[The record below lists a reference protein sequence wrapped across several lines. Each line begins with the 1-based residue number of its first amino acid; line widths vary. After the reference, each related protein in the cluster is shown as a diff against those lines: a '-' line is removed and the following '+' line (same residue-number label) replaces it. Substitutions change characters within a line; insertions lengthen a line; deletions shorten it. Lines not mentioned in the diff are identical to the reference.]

1 MALTIGET
9 TQQIHR
15 ALRDY
20 IEATYHVSHPA
31 LVDQRTA
38 LLEQVGVIHQRPY
51 LESTPRYQTGKKF
64 VDLGLH
70 SAALEIFT
78 AVSAPKGSLG
88 LLIHDPPYQHQARS
102 TQLSLVEGRSLV
114 VMTGTGSGKTECF
127 LLPIL
132 GKLAEEAKT
141 KGKEFGETS
150 AVRAMVLY
158 PMNAL
163 VNDQL
168 GRLRLLLGDPR
179 IVQRF
184 MGWSGRPARFAR
196 YTSRTLYPGV
206 RDKDKDQDRLKPIGK
221 YYVKNLEVASGPASA
236 EQESAAHLVDELKK
250 RGKWPAKPDLA
261 AWYGKGRWRDKN
273 GDFKRC
279 VTLPEDPEL
288 VTRHEVHAAP
298 PDVLVTNYSMLEY
311 MLMRP
316 LERPIFDRTREWLEK
331 NPEERFLLVIDEA
344 HLYRG
349 AQGAEVA
356 LLIRRLRTRLGI
368 PPERLQVICTSA
380 SFNNPDYAVEFGA
393 QLTGKDPADFRKVQ
407 GDLLERPGAAK
418 GTAADAAALDAFDLN
433 DFYEAAT
440 DADRLKV
447 IEGFLQYRKVA
458 APWQLQPS
466 LYKALESFGPM
477 SSLVNSTMEEAQ
489 PVDEL
494 GAKLF
499 EPDVPAEVAARAVTS
514 LMALGS
520 VARREP
526 TEPGLLPCRVHSF
539 YRGLAGL
546 WVCMDPNCESIPAA
560 QRGGPAGKLYSQ
572 PRDTC
577 ECGAR
582 VLELFTCRNC
592 GTAHARAY
600 TSNVDNPDFLWAEP
614 GGALRTL
621 AGFVDEISP
630 LDLLLE
636 KPVFNDLSEPA
647 EYDLITGRLNPQKL
661 GARNRQVYIRAGRAQ
676 PVVDDE
682 PQDASPGEFRPCAVC
697 GERAAFGRSSVQD
710 HQTKGDQP
718 FQALIAKQIQV
729 QPPSVP
735 ATRATRRAPL
745 RGRKVLIF
753 SDSRQTAAR
762 IAPNLQTY
770 STQDAIRP
778 LIVAGYERLSST
790 AAIAPYLSLDDLY
803 FGVLIAAKELGVRL
817 RPELKAG
824 ESFQDELDVDAAI
837 EGGALANPTALMS
850 LWGKLRASRP
860 PESLLR
866 AIVNS
871 LGDRYYGLEAL
882 AIASLRERGDHT
894 PWIGAL
900 PDIPGLATMPDQKLA
915 TARSWMRCWGRAG
928 LWMSQMP
935 PAWRNSGRQFQ
946 ARSGKFD
953 EMERL
958 IGNKPARSFFSKE
971 WLPALLQRFG
981 EQVAPNKFY
990 LRGSEL
996 SLHVGGSWAY
1006 CQSCKTTQRQFP
1018 GRTTC
1023 VNCGQS
1029 TAMPIDPNTEKVF
1042 VARKGYYR
1050 ASTVDALRVPPVP
1063 PMAIIAAEHTA
1074 QLNTAQADE
1083 VFSKAEEHELLFQ
1096 DVDLGDDGTGH
1107 DRPAIDVLSCTTTME
1122 VGIDIGSLSGVS
1134 LRNMPPARANYQ
1146 QRAGRAGRRGTAVAT
1161 VTAFGSADSHDEH
1174 YFSNPDQMIRGAVD
1188 DPLLTL
1194 DNGEIIRR
1202 HVTAYLLQRY
1212 HQDKLPSIKPEEQPH
1227 LFAVLGTV
1235 ADFKKSAKVLNRWDL
1250 KKWLEVNEATLRAEI
1265 DAWLP
1270 QQFAAA
1276 ERKRLLDE
1284 LVQKTM
1290 EPIDVAIE
1298 FEPAAGVAA
1307 TPAAAS
1313 TPADPPVTP
1322 TTASMDTALEVPD
1335 EEGEEKPGRDPASEN
1350 LLDRLL
1356 YRGVLPRYAFPTD
1369 VATFH
1374 VFDPVNSTMYRPIF
1388 QFTPSQG
1395 LTIALSQYAPGKEV
1409 WIGNKLWT
1417 SEAIYS
1423 PMRDDRYRAWLGR
1436 RLYYECSVCHYATTT
1451 TFEEGSRGETK
1462 ECEACGGVTFGPA
1475 TQWLR
1480 PPGFA
1485 HPVGKPEGTTPDD
1498 VPAKSYATRAKLTAD
1513 TPADASKWKQLN
1525 QRLRVHHTRQHL
1537 LVTNRGPR
1545 QEGYTYCTKCGLI
1558 EPTANPK
1565 GTVGAVHRKPYP
1577 DLKEPTCPGGG
1588 ATKGLVLGTD
1598 FITDVLLVA
1607 IRVDAPITLA
1617 PGVLATDVAL
1627 RTISEAVTKAA
1638 CTRLELE
1645 ANELQAEYRPALTP
1659 EGRAGL
1665 EAEIYLYDTL
1675 PGGAGFAKRVGDIG
1689 LPIFEDAL
1697 KLLVKCPDDCDR
1709 SCYRCLRSY
1718 KNKFEHDLL
1727 DRHLGASLLRFVLH
1741 NAAPTLSLD
1750 RVARSTDLLFEDLDR
1765 QDIEGLSVERDK
1777 KISVT
1782 GIGDVV
1788 APILVTNSNGA
1799 CFVIGLHGP
1808 LTPNE
1813 PTDAALKD
1821 IKEYVTSLTV
1831 HLEDELVVRRNLPFA
1846 TQNLIKKLGWKE
1858 GW

>member
-1 MALTIGET
+1 
-9 TQQIHR
+9 
-15 ALRDY
+15 
-20 IEATYHVSHPA
+20 
-31 LVDQRTA
+31 
-38 LLEQVGVIHQRPY
+38 
-51 LESTPRYQTGKKF
+51 RYKPGKKF
-64 VDLGLH
+64 AELGLPA
-70 SAALEIFT
+70 AALEIIT
-78 AVSAPKGSLG
+78 SVSEKKGDLG
-88 LLIHDPPYQHQARS
+88 LLIHDPPYQHQALS

-132 GKLAEEAKT
+132 GKLATEAKV
-141 KGKEFGETS
+141 KGKEFGESS
-150 AVRAMVLY
+150 AVRALVLY

-184 MGWSGRPARFAR
+184 VGWSGRPARFAR

-221 YYVKNLEVASGPASA
+221 YYVKALEVASGPPSA
-236 EQESAAHLVDELKK
+236 EQAVAAHLVGELKK

-261 AWYGKGRWRDKN
+261 AWYGKGRWLDKN
-273 GDFKRC
+273 DDFKRC
-279 VTLPEDPEL
+279 VTLPNDPEL
-288 VTRHEVHAAP
+288 ITRHEVHAAP

-316 LERPIFDRTREWLEK
+316 LERPIFDRTREWLAK

-368 PPERLQVICTSA
+368 PAKRLQVVCTSA
-380 SFNNPDYAVEFGA
+380 SFSEADYAVDFGA
-393 QLTGKDPADFRKVQ
+393 QLTGKNPADFSKVQ
-407 GDLLERPGAAK
+407 GDLLERSGAAK
-418 GTAADAAALDAFDLN
+418 GTAADAAALNAFDLN
-433 DFYEAAT
+433 RFYEAVN
-440 DADRLKV
+440 DADRVKV
-447 IEGFLQYRKVA
+447 IESFLKYRGI
-458 APWQLQPS
+458 APPWNLQPS
-466 LYKALESFGPM
+466 LYTALESFGPM
-477 SSLVNSTMEEAQ
+477 SSLVNSTMKEAQ

-494 GAKLF
+494 GSKLF
-499 EPDVPAEVAARAVTS
+499 EEGVSADVGARAVTT
-514 LMALGS
+514 LIALGS

-546 WVCMDPNCESIPAA
+546 WVCMDPNCANLPATA
-560 QRGGPAGKLYSQ
+560 RGGPAGKLYSQ
-572 PRDTC
+572 PRDMC
-577 ECGAR
+577 DCGGR

-592 GTAHARAY
+592 GTAYARAY
-600 TSNVDNPDFLWAEP
+600 TNNVDDPDFLWAEP

-621 AGFVDEISP
+621 AGLIDEIAP
-630 LDLLLE
+630 IDLLLE
-636 KPVFNDLSEPA
+636 RPVFNEFAEPA

-661 GARNRQVYIRAGRAQ
+661 GARNRQVYIRAGRSQ
-676 PVVDDE
+676 PRNDDE

-697 GERAAFGRSSVQD
+697 GEHAAFGRTSVQD

-729 QPPSVP
+729 QPASPVP
-735 ATRATRRAPL
+735 ATRLAPL

-762 IAPNLQTY
+762 LAPNLQTY

-778 LIVAGYERLSST
+778 LIVAGYQRLAGIESV
-790 AAIAPYLSLDDLY
+790 APLLSLDDLY
-803 FGVLIAAKELGVRL
+803 LAVLIAAKELVVRL

-837 EGGALANPTALMS
+837 KANALSDPAALLT
-850 LWGKLRASRP
+850 LWGQLRASRP

-882 AIASLRERGDHT
+882 ALASLRERAGHT
-894 PWIGAL
+894 AWIKAL
-900 PDIPGLATMPDQKLA
+900 PDIPNFATTADQKLA

-928 LWMSQMP
+928 LWMKQMP
-935 PAWRNSGRQFQ
+935 PAWRNSSRQFQ
-946 ARSGKFD
+946 PRSGNFEEID
-953 EMERL
+953 RL
-958 IGNKPARSFFSKE
+958 IADKSARGFFKRE
-971 WLPALLQRFG
+971 WLPKLLQKFG
-981 EQVAPNKFY
+981 EQVAPNKY
-990 LRGSEL
+990 HLSGSEL
-996 SLHVGGSWAY
+996 SLYLDGSWAY
-1006 CQSCKTTQRQFP
+1006 CLSCKTAQRPFP
-1018 GRTTC
+1018 GRTIC
-1023 VNCGQS
+1023 VNCGQP
-1029 TAMPIDPNTEKVF
+1029 TATPIDPDTDKVF

-1050 ASTVDALRVPPVP
+1050 ASTVEALKKPPSS
-1063 PMAIIAAEHTA
+1063 PMALIAAEHTA
-1074 QLNTAQADE
+1074 QLNSAQAAE

-1096 DVDLGDDGTGH
+1096 DVDLGEDGTGH
-1107 DRPAIDVLSCTTTME
+1107 ERPAIDVLSCTTTME

-1146 QRAGRAGRRGTAVAT
+1146 QRAGRAGRRGNAVAT

-1174 YFSNPDQMIRGAVD
+1174 YFSNPDQMIRGAVE
-1188 DPLLTL
+1188 DPFLTL
-1194 DNGEIIRR
+1194 DNSEIIRR

-1212 HQDKLPSIKPEEQPH
+1212 HQDKLPRIRPEEQPH

-1235 ADFKKSAKVLNRWDL
+1235 ADFNSSATVLNRGDL
-1250 KKWLEVNEATLRAEI
+1250 KKWLEANEATLRTEV

-1270 QQFAAA
+1270 QQFSAD
-1276 ERKRLLDE
+1276 ERKRLLGE
-1284 LVQKTM
+1284 LIPKTM
-1290 EPIDVAIE
+1290 EPIDAAIE
-1298 FEPAAGVAA
+1298 FAPPAGTSAAPPGSVAGPPLAA
-1307 TPAAAS
+1307 SGTAAAAAS
-1313 TPADPPVTP
+1313 ADTG
-1322 TTASMDTALEVPD
+1322 LEAPD
-1335 EEGEEKPGRDPASEN
+1335 EEGEERPGRDPASEN

-1374 VFDPVNSTMYRPIF
+1374 VFDPVNSTMYRPKF

-1409 WIGNKLWT
+1409 WICNKLWT

-1423 PMRDDRYRAWLGR
+1423 PMREDRYRAWLGR
-1436 RLYYECSVCHYATTT
+1436 RLYYECGVCHYAATT
-1451 TFEEGSRGETK
+1451 TFEGGSRGETK
-1462 ECEACGGVTFGPA
+1462 DCEACGGVGTFGPA
-1475 TQWLR
+1475 RQWLR

-1485 HPVGKPEGTTPDD
+1485 HRVDKPEGTTPDD
-1498 VPAKSYATRAKLTAD
+1498 VPAKSYATRAKLTAP
-1513 TPADASKWKQLN
+1513 TPADASKWTRLN
-1525 QRLRVHHTRQHL
+1525 GRLRVHHTRQHL

-1545 QEGYTYCTKCGLI
+1545 EEGYTYCTRCGLI
-1558 EPTANPK
+1558 EPTAVPK
-1565 GTVGAVHRKPYP
+1565 GTVGAAHRKPYP
-1577 DLKEPTCPGGG
+1577 DIKEPMCPGGG

-1607 IRVDAPITLA
+1607 IRVDPPITLV

-1627 RTISEAVTKAA
+1627 RTICEAVTKAA
-1638 CTRLELE
+1638 CAKLELE
-1645 ANELQAEYRPALTP
+1645 ANELQAEYRPALTA
-1659 EGRAGL
+1659 EGRAGV
-1665 EAEIYLYDTL
+1665 EAEIYIYDTL
-1675 PGGAGFAKRVGDIG
+1675 PGGAGFAKRVGKIG

-1697 KLLVKCPDDCDR
+1697 KLLESCPDNCDR

-1727 DRHLGASLLRFVLH
+1727 DRHLGASLLRFVLN
-1741 NAAPTLSLD
+1741 NAAPTLSPD
-1750 RVARSTDLLFEDLDR
+1750 RIARSTNLLFEDLDR
-1765 QDIEGLSVERDK
+1765 QGIEGLTLERNR
-1777 KISVT
+1777 KISVP
-1782 GIGDVV
+1782 GFGDVI
-1788 APILVTNSNGA
+1788 APILATRANGA
-1799 CFVIGLHGP
+1799 RFAIGLHGP

-1813 PTDAALKD
+1813 PTDKDLKE
-1821 IKEYVTSLTV
+1821 IKEYATTLTV
-1831 HLEDELVVRRNLPFA
+1831 YLEDELVVRRNLPFA
-1846 TQNLIKKLGWKE
+1846 TQKLIEKLG
-1858 GW
+1858 

>member
-9 TQQIHR
+9 TRQLHR
-15 ALRDY
+15 ALHDY
-20 IEATYHVSHPA
+20 IEATYHVSHRT
-31 LVDQRTA
+31 LVDQRSA
-38 LLEQVGVIHQRPY
+38 LLDQVGVIHQRPY

-64 VDLGLH
+64 ADLGLD

-78 AVSAPKGSLG
+78 SVSAPTGDLG

-102 TQLSLVEGRSLV
+102 TQLSLVEGRSFV

-132 GKLAEEAKT
+132 GKLAKEAKAN
-141 KGKEFGETS
+141 GKEFGETT

-206 RDKDKDQDRLKPIGK
+206 RDKDKDQDRLKPLGK
-221 YYVKNLEVASGPASA
+221 YYVKNLEVASGPPSP
-236 EQESAAHLVDELKK
+236 EQAAAAGLVKKLKE

-261 AWYGKGRWRDKN
+261 AWYGKGRWLDKN

-316 LERPIFDRTREWLEK
+316 LERPVFDRTREWLEA
-331 NPEERFLLVIDEA
+331 NPDERFLLVIDEA

-380 SFNNPDYAVEFGA
+380 SFKDADYAVEFGA

-407 GDLLERPGAAK
+407 GDLLERPSASK
-418 GTAADAAALDAFDLN
+418 GTAADAAALDAFDLT

-440 DADRLKV
+440 GGDRLKV
-447 IEGFLQYRKVA
+447 IESFLKYRNVA
-458 APWQLQPS
+458 APWELQPS
-466 LYKALESFGPM
+466 LYKALETFGPM
-477 SSLVNSTMEEAQ
+477 SSLVNSTMKEAQ

-499 EPDVPAEVAARAVTS
+499 GADVPPEVAARAVTN
-514 LMALGS
+514 LIALGS

-546 WVCMDPNCESIPAA
+546 WICMDPNCTSLPTV
-560 QRGGPAGKLYSQ
+560 QRGGPAGTLYSQ

-600 TSNVDNPDFLWAEP
+600 TNNVDDPDFLWAEP
-614 GGALRTL
+614 GGAFRTL

-636 KPVFNDLSEPA
+636 KPVFGELAEPA
-647 EYDLITGRLNPQKL
+647 EYDLITGRLNPQRL
-661 GARNRQVYIRAGRAQ
+661 GARNRQVFLRSGRSQ
-676 PVVDDE
+676 PVTDDE
-682 PQDASPGEFRPCAVC
+682 PQDANPGEFRPCAVC
-697 GERAAFGRSSVQD
+697 GERAAFGRTSVQD

-729 QPPSVP
+729 QPPSPVSG
-735 ATRATRRAPL
+735 TRLAPL

-762 IAPNLQTY
+762 LAPNLQTY

-778 LIVAGYERLSST
+778 LIVAGYERLSTTLENT
-790 AAIAPYLSLDDLY
+790 AYLSLDDLY
-803 FGVLIAAKELGVRL
+803 LGVLIAAKELGVRL

-824 ESFQDELDVDAAI
+824 ESFQDELDVDIAI
-837 EGGALANPTALMS
+837 KDGALADPR
-850 LWGKLRASRP
+850 KLLTLLRNVRRS

-882 AIASLRERGDHT
+882 ALASLRERGDHT
-894 PWIGAL
+894 AWIEAL
-900 PDIPGLATMPDQKLA
+900 ADIPGFATTPEQKLA
-915 TARSWMRCWGRAG
+915 TVRAWIRCWGRAG

-935 PAWRNSGRQFQ
+935 TAWRNSGRQFQ
-946 ARSGKFD
+946 PRSGKFD

-958 IGNKPARSFFSKE
+958 IADKPARSFFNKE
-971 WLPALLQRFG
+971 WLPKLFLRFG
-981 EQVAPNKFY
+981 EQVAPNKFH
-990 LRGSEL
+990 LKGSEI
-996 SLHVGGSWAY
+996 SLLVGGSWAY
-1006 CQSCKTTQRQFP
+1006 CQSCKTAQRPFP
-1018 GRTTC
+1018 GRATC
-1023 VNCGQS
+1023 VNCGQP
-1029 TAMPIDPNTEKVF
+1029 TATPIDPNTDKVF

-1050 ASTVDALRVPPVP
+1050 ASTVDALKVPPTP
-1063 PMAIIAAEHTA
+1063 PMALIAAEHTA

-1096 DVDLGDDGTGH
+1096 DVDLGVDGTGH

-1146 QRAGRAGRRGTAVAT
+1146 QRAGRAGRRGSAVAT

-1194 DNGEIIRR
+1194 DNSEIIRR

-1212 HQDKLPSIKPEEQPH
+1212 HQDKLPTINPEEQPH

-1235 ADFKKSAKVLNRWDL
+1235 ADFKKSAKVLNREDL
-1250 KKWLEVNEATLRAEI
+1250 KKWLEANEATLRAEV

-1270 QQFAAA
+1270 QQFSAA

-1290 EPIDVAIE
+1290 EPIDAAIE
-1298 FEPAAGVAA
+1298 FEPAPGAAGPATPPPAPVAA
-1307 TPAAAS
+1307 SESSTMAS
-1313 TPADPPVTP
+1313 A
-1322 TTASMDTALEVPD
+1322 DTALEAPD
-1335 EEGEEKPGRDPASEN
+1335 EQGEEKPGRDPASEN

-1436 RLYYECSVCHYATTT
+1436 RLYYECNVCHYARTT
-1451 TFEEGSRGETK
+1451 TFDVGVRGETRD
-1462 ECEACGGVTFGPA
+1462 CEACGGVGTFGPA

-1498 VPAKSYATRAKLTAD
+1498 VPAKSYATRAKLTAP
-1513 TPADASKWKQLN
+1513 TPADASKWKHLN
-1525 QRLRVHHTRQHL
+1525 PRLRVHHTRQHL

-1545 QEGYTYCTKCGLI
+1545 EEGYAYCTKCGLI
-1558 EPTANPK
+1558 EPTATLK
-1565 GTVGAVHRKPYP
+1565 GTVGAAHRKPYP
-1577 DLKEPTCPGGG
+1577 DIREPMCPGGG

-1598 FITDVLLVA
+1598 FITDVLLLAV
-1607 IRVDAPITLA
+1607 RVDAPLTLV

-1627 RTISEAVTKAA
+1627 RTICEAVTKAA
-1638 CTRLELE
+1638 CARLELE

-1665 EAEIYLYDTL
+1665 ETEIYIYDTL
-1675 PGGAGFAKRVGDIG
+1675 PGGAGFAKRVGEIG
-1689 LPIFEDAL
+1689 LPVLDDAL
-1697 KLLVKCPDDCDR
+1697 KLLERCPDDCDR

-1718 KNKFEHDLL
+1718 KNKFEHELL
-1727 DRHLGASLLRFVLH
+1727 DRHLGASLLRFLLT
-1741 NAAPTLSLD
+1741 NAPPMLSPD
-1750 RVARSTDLLFEDLDR
+1750 RVARSTGLLFEDLDR
-1765 QDIEGLSVERDK
+1765 QGIEGLSLERDK
-1777 KISVT
+1777 RISVA
-1782 GIGDVV
+1782 GLGDVV
-1788 APILVTNSNGA
+1788 APILITNSSGA
-1799 CFVIGLHGP
+1799 RFAVGLHGP

-1821 IKEYVTSLTV
+1821 IMEYATSLTV
-1831 HLEDELVVRRNLPFA
+1831 YLEDELVVRRNLPVA
-1846 TQNLIKKLGWKE
+1846 TQRLIEKLG
-1858 GW
+1858 

>member
-9 TQQIHR
+9 TQQLHR

-20 IEATYHVSHPA
+20 IEAAYHVSHRT
-31 LVDQRTA
+31 LVDQRSA
-38 LLEQVGVIHQRPY
+38 LLDEVGVIHQRPY
-51 LESTPRYQTGKKF
+51 LESTPRYQTGERF
-64 VDLGLH
+64 ADLGLH
-70 SAALEIFT
+70 PAALEIF
-78 AVSAPKGSLG
+78 ASVSAPKGDLG
-88 LLIHDPPYQHQARS
+88 LLIHDPPYQHQTRS

-132 GKLAEEAKT
+132 GKLAKEAQT
-141 KGKEFGETS
+141 KGEGFGKTS

-179 IVQRF
+179 VVQRF
-184 MGWSGRPARFAR
+184 MAWSGRPVRFAR

-206 RDKDKDQDRLKPIGK
+206 RHKDPKKNKDGDRLRPIGK
-221 YYVKNLEVASGPASA
+221 YYVENLEVASGPSSP
-236 EQESAAHLVDELKK
+236 EQAAAAHLVSELKK

-261 AWYGKGRWRDKN
+261 AWYGTGRYFDKKN
-273 GDFKRC
+273 DRFRRC
-279 VTLPEDPEL
+279 VTLPGDPEL
-288 VTRHEVHAAP
+288 ITRHEVHEAP

-311 MLMRP
+311 MMMRP

-331 NPEERFLLVIDEA
+331 NPDERFLLVIDEA

-356 LLIRRLRTRLGI
+356 LLIRRLRKRLGI

-380 SFNNPDYAVEFGA
+380 SFKDADYAVEFGA
-393 QLTGKDPADFRKVQ
+393 QLTGKDPADFQKVQ

-418 GTAADAAALDAFDLN
+418 GTAVDAAALDAFDLN
-433 DFYEAAT
+433 HFYGAAT
-440 DADRLKV
+440 DADRFKV
-447 IEGFLQYRKVA
+447 IERFLKYRNVA
-458 APWQLQPS
+458 PPWELQPS

-477 SSLVNSTMEEAQ
+477 STLVNSTMKEAQ

-494 GAKLF
+494 SAKLF
-499 EPDVPAEVAARAVTS
+499 EASVPADVAARAVTN
-514 LMALGS
+514 LIALGS

-546 WVCMDPNCESIPAA
+546 WVCMDSNCEMLPAE

-600 TSNVDNPDFLWAEP
+600 TDKVDDPDFLWGEP
-614 GGALRTL
+614 GGAFRTL
-621 AGFVDEISP
+621 AQFVDEFAP

-636 KPVFNDLSEPA
+636 KPVFHTLAEPA
-647 EYDLITGRLNPQKL
+647 EYDLITGRLNPQKP
-661 GARNRQVYIRAGRAQ
+661 GARNRQVYLRAGRSQ
-676 PVVDDE
+676 PVTDE
-682 PQDASPGEFRPCAVC
+682 EPPDAKPGEFRPCAVC
-697 GERAAFGRSSVQD
+697 GELASFGRTTVQD

-729 QPPSVP
+729 QPPSPVK
-735 ATRATRRAPL
+735 ASRLAPL

-762 IAPNLQTY
+762 LAPNLQTY

-778 LIVAGYERLSST
+778 LIVAGYERLSNTPSV
-790 AAIAPYLSLDDLY
+790 APLLSLDDLY
-803 FGVLIAAKELGVRL
+803 LGVLIAAKELEVRL

-824 ESFQDELDVDAAI
+824 ESFQDELDVGAALTS
-837 EGGALANPTALMS
+837 GALTNAAALLT
-850 LWGKLRASRP
+850 LWGKLRASQP

-882 AIASLRERGDHT
+882 ALASLRERGDHT
-894 PWIGAL
+894 TWIEAL
-900 PDIPGLATMPDQKLA
+900 PDIPGFATTAEQKLA

-928 LWMSQMP
+928 LWMSKMP

-958 IGNKPARSFFSKE
+958 IADKAARSSFNKE
-971 WLPALLQRFG
+971 WLPKLLQRFG
-981 EQVAPNKFY
+981 EQVAPNKLY

-1006 CQSCKTTQRQFP
+1006 CQSCKTAQRPFP

-1023 VNCGQS
+1023 VNCGQP
-1029 TAMPIDPNTEKVF
+1029 TATPIDPDTDKVF

-1050 ASTVDALRVPPVP
+1050 ASTVDALKGVP
-1063 PMAIIAAEHTA
+1063 PMALIAAEHTA
-1074 QLNTAQADE
+1074 QLNTAQAVE

-1096 DVDLGDDGTGH
+1096 DVDLGDDGTGR

-1146 QRAGRAGRRGTAVAT
+1146 QRAGRAGRRGNSVAT

-1174 YFSNPDQMIRGAVD
+1174 YFSNPDEMIRGAVD

-1194 DNGEIIRR
+1194 DNSEIIRR

-1212 HQDKLPSIKPEEQPH
+1212 HQDRLPSIEPEEQPQ

-1235 ADFKKSAKVLNRWDL
+1235 TDFKKSANVLNRWDL
-1250 KKWLEVNEATLRAEI
+1250 KKWLDANEATLRAEV

-1270 QQFAAA
+1270 QQFSAA
-1276 ERKRLLDE
+1276 ERTRLLDE

-1290 EPIDVAIE
+1290 EPIDAAIE
-1298 FEPAAGVAA
+1298 LERPPGAPTAA
-1307 TPAAAS
+1307 PAAAS
-1313 TPADPPVTP
+1313 ETPATV
-1322 TTASMDTALEVPD
+1322 SEDTALEVPD
-1335 EEGEEKPGRDPASEN
+1335 EEGEEKPRRDPASEN

-1388 QFTPSQG
+1388 QYTPSQG
-1395 LTIALSQYAPGKEV
+1395 LTIALSQFAPGKEV

-1417 SEAIYS
+1417 SGAIYS

-1436 RLYYECSVCHYATTT
+1436 RLYYECSVCHYADTT
-1451 TFEEGSRGETK
+1451 TFEGGSRGETK
-1462 ECEACGGVTFGPA
+1462 DCVACGGSGTFGPA
-1475 TQWLR
+1475 RQWLR

-1485 HPVGKPEGTTPDD
+1485 HPVDKPEGTSPDD
-1498 VPAKSYATRAKLTAD
+1498 MPAKSYATRAKLTAP
-1513 TPADASKWKQLN
+1513 TPADASEWTPLN
-1525 QRLRVHHTRQHL
+1525 ERLRVHHTRTLL

-1545 QEGYTYCTKCGLI
+1545 EEGYTYCTRCGLI
-1558 EPTANPK
+1558 EPTASPK
-1565 GTVGAVHRKPYP
+1565 GTVGAAHKKPYP
-1577 DLKEPTCPGGG
+1577 DIKEPMCPRGG

-1607 IRVDAPITLA
+1607 IRADAPITLI

-1627 RTISEAVTKAA
+1627 RTICEAVTKAA
-1638 CTRLELE
+1638 CGRLGLE

-1665 EAEIYLYDTL
+1665 EAELYIYDTL
-1675 PGGAGFAKRVGDIG
+1675 PGGAGFAKRVGEIG

-1697 KLLVKCPDDCDR
+1697 KLLEVCPDKNCDR

-1727 DRHLGASLLRFVLH
+1727 DRHLGASLLRFVLKD
-1741 NAAPTLSLD
+1741 AAPTLSPD

-1765 QDIEGLSVERDK
+1765 QGIDGLYLERDK
-1777 KISVT
+1777 KIVVA
-1782 GIGDVV
+1782 GLGDVV
-1788 APILVTNSNGA
+1788 APILVTTTSGA
-1799 CFVIGLHGP
+1799 RFAIGLHGP

-1813 PTDAALKD
+1813 PTDAALRD
-1821 IKEYVTSLTV
+1821 VKEYSASLPV
-1831 HLEDELVVRRNLPFA
+1831 ILVDELVVRRNLPTA
-1846 TQNLIKKLGWKE
+1846 TKQIIEKLG
-1858 GW
+1858 